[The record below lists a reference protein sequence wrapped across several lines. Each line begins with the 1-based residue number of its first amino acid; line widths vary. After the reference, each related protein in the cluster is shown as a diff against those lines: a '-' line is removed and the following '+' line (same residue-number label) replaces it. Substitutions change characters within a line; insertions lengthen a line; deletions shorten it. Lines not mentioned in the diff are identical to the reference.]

1 MFATELELPYSG
13 IYSDHKCNLLQGLAT
28 RHRPSGEGLRAG
40 VLRREESSSSINTSN
55 ITSTS
60 SLNSSQASSN
70 VSPKNPLGLAVNI
83 HNRGVGPTRV
93 QVSPAKETTLN
104 QPQSHSPSSLSNSH
118 SISVEGSSN
127 SPPQPSSHSPAAPGK
142 PHPPTPHPKPQQA
155 GKAPMSFLAEIQA
168 AQKRRG
174 LEESPEGS
182 PSQPKQ
188 SPQKLPQTNSLG
200 GAQNGGGGENNQ

>member
-1 MFATELELPYSG
+1 MPYSG
-13 IYSDHKCNLLQGLAT
+13 TRDHKYNLLQGLAT

-93 QVSPAKETTLN
+93 TVSPAKETTLN
-104 QPQSHSPSSLSNSH
+104 QHQTHSPSSLSNSH
-118 SISVEGSSN
+118 SITVEGSSN
-127 SPPQPSSHSPAAPGK
+127 SPPQPSSNSPAAPGK
-142 PHPPTPHPKPQQA
+142 PHPPTPHPKPQA

-182 PSQPKQ
+182 PPQPKQ

-200 GAQNGGGGENNQ
+200 GTQNGGGGENNQ

>member
-13 IYSDHKCNLLQGLAT
+13 ISDHKCNLLQGLAT

-60 SLNSSQASSN
+60 SLTSSQASSN

-104 QPQSHSPSSLSNSH
+104 QHQTHASSSLSNSH

-155 GKAPMSFLAEIQA
+155 GNKAPMSFLAEIQA

-174 LEESPEGS
+174 LEEIPEGS
-182 PSQPKQ
+182 PPQPKQ

-200 GAQNGGGGENNQ
+200 DRSQNGGGG